1 MKTLKITT
9 HWTPGEAACIYEMLD
24 LFQTAIWEAYGNDI
38 TEFYM
43 EIAKAQA
50 LHEETFIDD
59 GSH

>member
-9 HWTPGEAACIYEMLD
+9 HWTPGEAASIYEMLA

-43 EIAKAQA
+43 EIAKVQAQ
-50 LHEETFIDD
+50 LEETFIDD
-59 GSH
+59 GNL

>member
-9 HWTPGEAACIYEMLD
+9 HWTPDEAARIYDMLD
-24 LFQTAIWEAYGNDI
+24 LVQTAIWEAYGNDI

-50 LHEETFIDD
+50 QHEESFIDN
-59 GSH
+59 GNF